1 MVDDIVGR
9 AKRLGIE
16 FPGATGKDLQRFSD
30 LRDFLGEL
38 SEEANELA
46 QIGGADF
53 TLFDHVVPKVKEQLE
68 ILSEKLHCAK

>member
-38 SEEANELA
+38 SEEANGL
-46 QIGGADF
+46 
-53 TLFDHVVPKVKEQLE
+53 PK
-68 ILSEKLHCAK
+68 